1 MRQAGILAQGQGAN
15 LAHVSHLSHALAL
28 ITNTLHLACLMLL
41 VQAMK
46 TSIELRASAIA
57 SALRANGAKRI
68 TQEQANMALKSALA
82 DAAPEQIVDVASTFM
97 NLSAL
102 NQELE
107 RHGLITTERSLP
119 ALLAEVKRQLA
130 TA

>member
-1 MRQAGILAQGQGAN
+1 
-15 LAHVSHLSHALAL
+15 
-28 ITNTLHLACLMLL
+28 MLL